1 MQIMQLPLIIIS
13 TDDSMRQDKIDQI
26 LSEMSLSENSP
37 LILRMEDKLGI
48 ESIKQIKY
56 HLLLRSGEGESKVI
70 IINPADGLTLDAQ
83 NALLKLLEEPQG
95 DVVFI
100 LGVVKEESLLNTVRS
115 RCQSVNL
122 EIKPSE
128 LAADD
133 QKFIEDLLAQ
143 EPETRLEMVE
153 KIENKKDWL
162 EKLVFYYHQKLK
174 NEAQLLNDVKKV
186 LTAQK
191 WIKQNVMPKAVID
204 YLMLALEKH

>member
-1 MQIMQLPLIIIS
+1 MIIIS
-13 TDDSMRQDKIDQI
+13 TDDTLRQEKIKTI

-37 LILRMEDKLGI
+37 NILKMEEKLGI

-95 DVVFI
+95 DVLFI

-115 RCQSVNL
+115 RCQLINL
-122 EIKPSE
+122 EIKPSD
-128 LAADD
+128 LSVDD
-133 QKFIEDLLAQ
+133 QKFMEDLLTQ

-162 EKLVFYYHQKLK
+162 EKLVFYYHQKMK
-174 NEAQLLNDVKKV
+174 NDPKTLSDVKKV

>member
-1 MQIMQLPLIIIS
+1 MQLPLIIIS